1 MLYWLL
7 YPLGDTFIGFNVFRY
22 LTFRTGLAI
31 ATAFFISL
39 VAGPWMIVRS
49 CAPCRCASRS
59 ARKGPEHHQVKAGTP
74 TMGGILIVSS
84 FVLTTLLWAD
94 LENPYIWTVLL
105 VTLGFAA
112 IGLIDDLL
120 KVRRQRNLGLTVR
133 QKLFLQML
141 VGLAAGSDGPRRGD
155 CRRRTPARSRCRSS
169 RTSCCRWG
177 SSTCRSWSSSSSA
190 RRTPSIS
197 PTASMVWRS
206 VRSPSPPPPTRSS
219 STLPVTCGSPSTC
232 ASSRFP
238 VPARWRSS
246 PAPWSARRSGFLW
259 FNCHPAQVF
268 MGDVGSLALGGGIGI
283 VAVVAKQEL
292 LLVLVGGLFVLEELS
307 VIIQVL
313 SYKLRGKR
321 VFRMAPLHH
330 HFELLGWTETQVVV
344 RFWIIAVVF
353 ALAGLSTLKLR

>member
-1 MLYWLL
+1 MLYALL

-39 VAGPWMIVRS
+39 VVGPWMISKLRTMQVRQS
-49 CAPCRCASRS
+49 IREE
-59 ARKGPEHHQVKAGTP
+59 GPEHHQVKEGTP

-84 FVLTTLLWAD
+84 FVFTTLLWAD
-94 LENPYIWTVLL
+94 LTNPYIWTVL
-105 VTLGFAA
+105 VATVGFASV
-112 IGLIDDLL
+112 GLIDDLL
-120 KVRRQRNLGLTVR
+120 IVRRQSNLGLTVR
-133 QKLFLQML
+133 QKLLLQVLVAVAAGLMARSAAIPAPHAGALALPFLKDVLLPLGVFYIPFVIL
-141 VGLAAGSDGPRRGD
+141 VLLSSSNAVNLTDGLDGLAVGAIAIAAATYTVFVYVAGHVKIAEYLRIVAVS
-155 CRRRTPARSRCRSS
+155 
-169 RTSCCRWG
+169 G
-177 SSTCRSWSSSSSA
+177 SGEVAIFTGA
-190 RRTPSIS
+190 MVGASI
-197 PTASMVWRS
+197 
-206 VRSPSPPPPTRSS
+206 
-219 STLPVTCGSPSTC
+219 
-232 ASSRFP
+232 
-238 VPARWRSS
+238 
-246 PAPWSARRSGFLW
+246 GFLW

-307 VIIQVL
+307 VAVQVL

>member
-1 MLYWLL
+1 MLYALL

-39 VAGPWMIVRS
+39 VAGPWMISKLRALQVRQS
-49 CAPCRCASRS
+49 IREE
-59 ARKGPEHHQVKAGTP
+59 GPEHHQVKAGTP

-94 LENPYIWTVLL
+94 LKNPYIWTVLL
-105 VTLGFAA
+105 ATIGFAA

-120 KVRRQRNLGLTVR
+120 IVRRQRNLGLTVR
-133 QKLFLQML
+133 QKLFMQVL
-141 VGLAAGSDGPRRGD
+141 VGLAAGLMARAAA
-155 CRRRTPARSRCRSS
+155 TPAPHAGALAVPFLKDVLLPLGIIYLPFVIIVLIS
-169 RTSCCRWG
+169 TSNAVNLTDGLDGLAVG
-177 SSTCRSWSSSSSA
+177 SVAIAAATYTVFVYVAGHA
-190 RRTPSIS
+190 RIAEYLRIVPVSGAGEVAIFTG
-197 PTASMVWRS
+197 AMV
-206 VRSPSPPPPTRSS
+206 
-219 STLPVTCGSPSTC
+219 G
-232 ASSRFP
+232 A
-238 VPARWRSS
+238 AI
-246 PAPWSARRSGFLW
+246 GFLW

-283 VAVVAKQEL
+283 VAGVAKQEL

>member
-1 MLYWLL
+1 MLYALL

-39 VAGPWMIVRS
+39 VAGPWMISRLRALQVRQS
-49 CAPCRCASRS
+49 IREE
-59 ARKGPEHHQVKAGTP
+59 GPEHHQVKAGTP

-94 LENPYIWTVLL
+94 LKNPYIWTVLFAT
-105 VTLGFAA
+105 VGFAC
-112 IGLIDDLL
+112 IGLLDDWLI
-120 KVRRQRNLGLTVR
+120 VRRQNNLGLTVR
-133 QKLFLQML
+133 QKLLLQGLVAVAAGLMARSAAAPAPHAGALAVPFLKDVL
-141 VGLAAGSDGPRRGD
+141 LPLGIIYIPFVVIVLLASSNAVNLTDGLDGLAVGAVAIAAATYTVFVYVAGH
-155 CRRRTPARSRCRSS
+155 ARIAEYLR
-169 RTSCCRWG
+169 
-177 SSTCRSWSSSSSA
+177 
-190 RRTPSIS
+190 I
-197 PTASMVWRS
+197 V
-206 VRSPSPPPPTRSS
+206 
-219 STLPVTCGSPSTC
+219 PVSESGEVAIFTG
-232 ASSRFP
+232 AI
-238 VPARWRSS
+238 VGA
-246 PAPWSARRSGFLW
+246 AIGFLW

-292 LLVLVGGLFVLEELS
+292 LLLLVGGLFVLEELS
-307 VIIQVL
+307 VAIQVL

>member
-1 MLYWLL
+1 MLYALL

-39 VAGPWMIVRS
+39 VMGPWMISKLRALQVRQS
-49 CAPCRCASRS
+49 IRDE
-59 ARKGPEHHQVKAGTP
+59 GPEHHQVKAGTP
-74 TMGGILIVSS
+74 TMGGILIVLS

-94 LENPYIWTVLL
+94 LKNPYIWTVLL
-105 VTLGFAA
+105 ATLGFGG
-112 IGLIDDLL
+112 IGLIDDWLI
-120 KVRRQRNLGLTVR
+120 VRRQSNLGLTVR
-133 QKLFLQML
+133 QKLLLQVLVAVAAGLMARSAATPAAHAGALAVPFLKDVLLPLGIFYIPFVVL
-141 VGLAAGSDGPRRGD
+141 VLLASSNAVNLTDGLDGLAVGAVAIAAATYTVFVYVAGHFRIAEYLRIVPVSGAGEVAIF
-155 CRRRTPARSRCRSS
+155 TGA
-169 RTSCCRWG
+169 
-177 SSTCRSWSSSSSA
+177 
-190 RRTPSIS
+190 
-197 PTASMVWRS
+197 MV
-206 VRSPSPPPPTRSS
+206 
-219 STLPVTCGSPSTC
+219 G
-232 ASSRFP
+232 A
-238 VPARWRSS
+238 AI
-246 PAPWSARRSGFLW
+246 GFLW

-292 LLVLVGGLFVLEELS
+292 LLVLVGGLFVIEELS
-307 VIIQVL
+307 VAIQVV
-313 SYKLRGKR
+313 SYKLRGTR

>member
-7 YPLGDTFIGFNVFRY
+7 LPLSDTFIGFNVFRY

-39 VAGPWMIVRS
+39 IAGPWLIGRLRELQVRQ
-49 CAPCRCASRS
+49 AI
-59 ARKGPEHHQVKAGTP
+59 RKEGPEHHQVKAGTP
-74 TMGGILIVSS
+74 TMGGLLIVSS
-84 FVLTTLLWAD
+84 VVLTTLLWAD

-105 VTLGFAA
+105 VMLGFGA
-112 IGLIDDLL
+112 IGLADDLL

-133 QKLFLQML
+133 QKLALQILVSVAAGLMAKAAAMPAPHAGALAVPFLKDVL
-141 VGLAAGSDGPRRGD
+141 VPLGIFYLPFVAVVLIGTSNAVNLTDGLDGLAVGTVAIAAATYTLFVYVAGH
-155 CRRRTPARSRCRSS
+155 
-169 RTSCCRWG
+169 
-177 SSTCRSWSSSSSA
+177 
-190 RRTPSIS
+190 
-197 PTASMVWRS
+197 
-206 VRSPSPPPPTRSS
+206 VRIAEYLRIV
-219 STLPVTCGSPSTC
+219 PVSGAGEVAIFTG
-232 ASSRFP
+232 AI
-238 VPARWRSS
+238 VGA
-246 PAPWSARRSGFLW
+246 AVGFLW

-292 LLVLVGGLFVLEELS
+292 LLVIVGGLFVLEELS
-307 VIIQVL
+307 VIIQVA
-313 SYKLRGKR
+313 SFKLRGKR

>member
-7 YPLGDTFIGFNVFRY
+7 YPLGDAFIGFNVFRY

-39 VAGPWMIVRS
+39 VAGPWMMSKLRALQVKQSIREE
-49 CAPCRCASRS
+49 
-59 ARKGPEHHQVKAGTP
+59 GPEHHQVKAGTP

-84 FVLTTLLWAD
+84 FVVATVLWAD
-94 LENPYIWTVLL
+94 LENPYIWTVLS
-105 VTLGFAA
+105 VTLGFAG
-112 IGLIDDLL
+112 IGLADDWL
-120 KVRRQRNLGLTVR
+120 KARRRQNLGLTVR
-133 QKLFLQML
+133 QKLLLQSL
-141 VGLAAGSDGPRRGD
+141 VGLAAGLMTRAAAI
-155 CRRRTPARSRCRSS
+155 PAPHAGALAVPFFKDVLLPLGIFYLPFVIVVLL
-169 RTSCCRWG
+169 G
-177 SSTCRSWSSSSSA
+177 SSNAVNLTDGLDGLAVGAVAIAAATYTVFVYVAGHA
-190 RRTPSIS
+190 RIAEYLRI
-197 PTASMVWRS
+197 V
-206 VRSPSPPPPTRSS
+206 
-219 STLPVTCGSPSTC
+219 PVSGAGEVAIFTG
-232 ASSRFP
+232 AM
-238 VPARWRSS
+238 AG
-246 PAPWSARRSGFLW
+246 AAMGFLW

-292 LLVLVGGLFVLEELS
+292 LLLLVGGLFVLEALS
-307 VIIQVL
+307 VVIQVA
-313 SYKLRGKR
+313 SYKLRGTR